1 MPELSAE
8 QRASQLGWKSQEQ
21 FEGPADKWVPAEEF
35 LERADHVMP
44 IMRENNR
51 RLQSEL
57 AAERQAREKLE
68 SALNDM
74 RDSVEAMKEYQTAE
88 TERQV
93 KKARGELLAQLKQ
106 AKVEGDVDLEV
117 RLTSELSQVDADLR
131 VAEEAKEAEEK
142 AAKGKPD
149 AKAQGASGV
158 QLPPDFIAWKA
169 QHDWYGK
176 DFRKTSLANGIA
188 AELRSDPAN
197 SHLVGKAFFDL
208 LDEHLTETFDKL
220 YGPQQSG
227 SKVEGGG
234 SQRQTGGG
242 GGGGKKS
249 YASLP
254 ADARAVCDR
263 QESRMVGP
271 NRAFKDQAAW
281 RAHYA
286 AQYYAQE

>member
-106 AKVEGDVDLEV
+106 AKTEGDVDLEV

-131 VAEEAKEAEEK
+131 VAEESREAAGKQEK
-142 AAKGKPD
+142 QEKKPEPT
-149 AKAQGASGV
+149 AV
-158 QLPPDFIAWKA
+158 QLPPDFVAWKA

-220 YGPQQSG
+220 YGAHQSG
-227 SKVEGGG
+227 GKVEGGG
-234 SQRQTGGG
+234 SQRPSGGGSG

>member
-74 RDSVEAMKEYQTAE
+74 RDSMEAMKEYQTAE
-88 TERQV
+88 TERRV
-93 KKARGELLAQLKQ
+93 KEARGELLAQLKQ
-106 AKVEGDVDLEV
+106 AKTEGDVDLEV

-131 VAEEAKEAEEK
+131 VAEESREAAEK
-142 AAKGKPD
+142 AGKQEKKPEPTP
-149 AKAQGASGV
+149 V
-158 QLPPDFIAWKA
+158 QLPPDFVAWKA

-220 YGPQQSG
+220 YGAHQSG
-227 SKVEGGG
+227 GKVEGGG
-234 SQRQTGGG
+234 SQRPSGGGSG

-281 RAHYA
+281 RSHYA